1 MFLIALITLSIV
13 KAFKILEY
21 STLVIEI
28 IDIFAWVFM
37 WGAVELG
44 IIQRIQKV
52 SQLHRYKNLSECQI
66 EYIDIK

>member
-1 MFLIALITLSIV
+1 MFFIAVITLSV
-13 KAFKILEY
+13 VTAFKILEY

-52 SQLHRYKNLSECQI
+52 S
-66 EYIDIK
+66 

>member
-1 MFLIALITLSIV
+1 
-13 KAFKILEY
+13 
-21 STLVIEI
+21 
-28 IDIFAWVFM
+28 M

-52 SQLHRYKNLSECQI
+52 SQLHKYKKLSECQI